1 VIDGFTERCGRGDVC
16 LTHVS
21 LDLDPD
27 IDGFTILLNVW
38 PHAQM
43 TILSEQTHHHFYD
56 IFL

>member
-1 VIDGFTERCGRGDVC
+1 VSDSCA
-16 LTHVS
+16 VS